1 MDIRNISML
10 NDEIISKYLLTE
22 NLLTYDP
29 YDIWKTDIGIK
40 IKQLY
45 YKNKYLGLLPAGVLT
60 IYDLYINNNLRLGYK
75 KQEYPI
81 VRAQAVLALLNLY
94 KKERKNIYLEY
105 AKKHIDW
112 LLENSSEGYTGYCWG
127 LNFDWVYSSNEIY
140 DKNIPFSTHTPYPL
154 EALIE
159 YFKITKD
166 KQLLEPIKSVF
177 LFLEND
183 IKVMR
188 ETNDMLILSYGVEQ
202 DRIVTNANSYLMYM
216 YSLLIGFIPEEKEY
230 IENKIYKMYNF
241 LISVQNKNGSWIYQP
256 YDNSF
261 IDCFHT
267 AFVIKNIYKTNKI
280 VTLLDSNKVIA
291 NGYKYILDHFLDN
304 KYNLFRRFSKNNKL
318 SLTKFDLYD
327 NAEMLNLAI
336 LLNDN
341 KIVILLNKSIQ
352 KNFVKKGDIFSM
364 IELFGKQKNK
374 NHLRWAIVP
383 YLYALSNMKV
393 K

>member
-1 MDIRNISML
+1 ML

-29 YDIWKTDIGIK
+29 YDIWKTGIGIK
-40 IKQLY
+40 TKQLY

-60 IYDLYINNNLRLGYK
+60 IYDLYINNNFRLGYK

-81 VRAQAVLALLNLY
+81 VRAQAALSLLNLY
-94 KKERKNIYLEY
+94 KKEKNDIYLEY

-112 LLENSSEGYTGYCWG
+112 LLENSSKGYSGYCWG

-140 DKNIPFSTHTPYPL
+140 EKNIPFSTHTPYPL

-159 YFKITKD
+159 YFNITKD
-166 KQLLEPIKSVF
+166 NRLLEPIKSVF

-183 IKVMR
+183 IKVMK
-188 ETNDMLILSYGVEQ
+188 ETNEMLILSYGVEK

-216 YSLLIGFIPEEKEY
+216 YSLLLDFVPDKKEY
-230 IENKIYKMYNF
+230 IENKVNKIYNF
-241 LISVQNKNGSWIYQP
+241 LISVQDKNGSWIYQP

-261 IDCFHT
+261 IDCFHS
-267 AFVIKNIYKTNKI
+267 AFVIKNIYKTNQTI
-280 VTLLDSNKVIA
+280 TLLDSNKVIG
-291 NGYKYILDHFLDN
+291 NGYKYILDNFLDN
-304 KYNLFRRFSKNNKL
+304 EYNLFKRFSKSNKL

-327 NAEMLNLAI
+327 NAEMLNLSV

-341 KIVILLNKSIQ
+341 QTITLLSKSIQ
-352 KNFVKKGDIFSM
+352 NNFIKKGNIFSM
-364 IELFGKQKNK
+364 IEVFGKQKNK
-374 NHLRWAIVP
+374 NNLRWAIVP
-383 YLYALSNMKV
+383 YLYALSNMEGK
-393 K
+393 